1 MAKNPYLSVIIPAY
15 NEVKRL
21 PETLIDID
29 AKLARA
35 KYSYE
40 ILVINDG
47 STDETV
53 EMVKRFSHIIK
64 NLRLVDN
71 EKNKGKGGVVRQG
84 MLEARGDYRLFTD
97 ADNSTTVDQFDNMI
111 PFFKEGYDVVIGSR
125 DVKGA
130 ELHPAQPFY
139 KRILGNAGN
148 IFIQVLLLPG
158 IWDTQCGFKCFTRIA
173 AEKVF
178 PLQRI
183 NGWGFDVEIL
193 ALSKAL
199 GFRMKEIP
207 VVWVNDLRSQV
218 KLSAYIKVL
227 IETTK
232 VRLWLWQDAYKIK
245 SSKVANN

>member
-1 MAKNPYLSVIIPAY
+1 MNKNPYLSVIIPAY
-15 NEVKRL
+15 NEVSRL
-21 PETLIDID
+21 PETLIDVD
-29 AKLARA
+29 AKLSTA

-47 STDETV
+47 STDGTA
-53 EMVKRFSHIIK
+53 EMVRRFLHIVK

-71 EKNKGKGGVVRQG
+71 EKNKGKGGVIKQG
-84 MLEARGDYRLFTD
+84 MLEAIGNYRLFMD
-97 ADNSTTVDQFDNMI
+97 ADNSTTVNQFDNMI
-111 PFFKEGYDVVIGSR
+111 PSFKEGYDVVIGSR

-148 IFIQVLLLPG
+148 LFIQALLLPG
-158 IWDTQCGFKCFTRIA
+158 IWDTQCGFKCFTRAA

-178 PLQRI
+178 PFQRI

-193 ALSKAL
+193 TLSKVL
-199 GFRMKEIP
+199 GFRIKEIP
-207 VVWVNDLRSQV
+207 VVWVNDLRSKV

-227 IETTK
+227 IETMK
-232 VRLWLWQDAYKIK
+232 VRLWLWQDTYKIK
-245 SSKVANN
+245 SFKVVNN

>member
-1 MAKNPYLSVIIPAY
+1 MIKKPYLSVVIPAY

-29 AKLARA
+29 AKLARV

-47 STDETV
+47 STDGTA
-53 EMVKRFSHIIK
+53 EMVRRFLHIIK
-64 NLRLVDN
+64 NLRLIDN
-71 EKNKGKGGVVRQG
+71 EKNKGKGAVVKQG
-84 MLEARGDYRLFTD
+84 ILEAQGDYRLFMD
-97 ADNSTTVDQFDNMI
+97 ADNSTTVNQFENMT
-111 PFFKEGYDVVIGSR
+111 PYFQEGYDVVIGSR

-148 IFIQVLLLPG
+148 IFIQALLLPG
-158 IWDTQCGFKCFTRIA
+158 IWDTQCGFKCFTRAA

-178 PLQRI
+178 SLQRI

-193 ALSKAL
+193 TLSKIL
-199 GFRMKEIP
+199 GYRIKEIP
-207 VVWVNDLRSQV
+207 VVWVNDLRSTV

-227 IETTK
+227 IETVK
-232 VRLWLWQDAYKIK
+232 IRLWLWQDAYNIK
-245 SSKVANN
+245 SSPVANN

>member
-1 MAKNPYLSVIIPAY
+1 MNKNTYLSVIIPAY
-15 NEVKRL
+15 NEVSRL
-21 PETLIDID
+21 PETLIDVD
-29 AKLARA
+29 AKLSRA

-47 STDETV
+47 STDRTAET
-53 EMVKRFSHIIK
+53 VKRFSRIVK

-71 EKNKGKGGVVRQG
+71 EKNKGKGGVVKQG
-84 MLEARGDYRLFTD
+84 MLEAIGDYRLFMD

-111 PFFKEGYDVVIGSR
+111 PFLKEGYDVVIGSR

-130 ELHPAQPFY
+130 ELHPAQPFH

-148 IFIQVLLLPG
+148 LFIQALLLPG
-158 IWDTQCGFKCFTRIA
+158 IWDTQCGFKCFTRSA

-178 PLQRI
+178 PFQKI

-193 ALSKAL
+193 TLSKEL
-199 GFRMKEIP
+199 GFRIKEIP
-207 VVWVNDLRSQV
+207 VVWVNDLRSKV

-227 IETTK
+227 IETMK

-245 SSKVANN
+245 SLKVANN

>member
-1 MAKNPYLSVIIPAY
+1 MNKNTYLSVIIPAY
-15 NEVKRL
+15 NEVSRL
-21 PETLIDID
+21 PETLIDVD
-29 AKLARA
+29 AKLSKV

-40 ILVINDG
+40 ILVVNDG
-47 STDETV
+47 STDGTAET
-53 EMVKRFSHIIK
+53 VKRFSRIVK

-71 EKNKGKGGVVRQG
+71 EKNKGKGGVVKQG
-84 MLEARGDYRLFTD
+84 MLEAIGDYRLFMD
-97 ADNSTTVDQFDNMI
+97 ADNSTTVDQFENMI
-111 PFFKEGYDVVIGSR
+111 PYFQEGYDVVIGSR

-148 IFIQVLLLPG
+148 LFIQALLLPG
-158 IWDTQCGFKCFTRIA
+158 IWDTQCGFKCFTRDA

-178 PLQRI
+178 QFQKI

-193 ALSKAL
+193 TLSKEL
-199 GFRMKEIP
+199 GFRIKEIP
-207 VVWVNDLRSQV
+207 VVWVNDLRSKV

-227 IETTK
+227 IETMK

-245 SSKVANN
+245 SLKVANN